1 MTAISSSL
9 YPFEQ
14 STTEGDNRAFVIVK
28 AKYNGSTSYSY
39 YKLDLAVANKSTG
52 VVANYDIIRN
62 YWYKITISQVD
73 RVGVAWSEVIKPGR
87 IADNNITA
95 STELD
100 KYPSI
105 AFGTEK
111 LEVSK
116 TTYVFTKSGQSLNM
130 LATYVNTAPTPE
142 KPTGYAGLKLIDGE
156 NLSEVVSGSLSMNN
170 ENGSGRIAAFVNA
183 PSSEEKIAYF
193 YVKGGDLQ
201 RKITL
206 ILRKPY
212 VFENVRFYKSND
224 VEGDN
229 IILYGPDQAINFAF
243 TIPDYVDASIF
254 PLECRI
260 KSTTLYAVTDGVRI
274 ETDPENDKMYYY
286 VYTAKNAG
294 RHTVLFKTNASVFG
308 ETAGLTA
315 ENFEDTSALYVVSEP
330 EWESVRISGK
340 VTGGSSWRGYTV
352 QYIIS
357 NRGISGNFKCGSEG
371 SYSIELEKFC
381 LQIRFISIMM
391 DKITGIVKNL

>member
-1 MTAISSSL
+1 MELTRNWAKISLKDNSGKLADVQFMVYNASTKATVAPGSEVINLPVENSYQQAETAMTAISSSL

-142 KPTGYAGLKLIDGE
+142 NQLDMLG
-156 NLSEVVSGSLSMNN
+156 
-170 ENGSGRIAAFVNA
+170 
-183 PSSEEKIAYF
+183 
-193 YVKGGDLQ
+193 
-201 RKITL
+201 
-206 ILRKPY
+206 
-212 VFENVRFYKSND
+212 
-224 VEGDN
+224 
-229 IILYGPDQAINFAF
+229 
-243 TIPDYVDASIF
+243 
-254 PLECRI
+254 
-260 KSTTLYAVTDGVRI
+260 
-274 ETDPENDKMYYY
+274 
-286 VYTAKNAG
+286 
-294 RHTVLFKTNASVFG
+294 
-308 ETAGLTA
+308 
-315 ENFEDTSALYVVSEP
+315 
-330 EWESVRISGK
+330 
-340 VTGGSSWRGYTV
+340 
-352 QYIIS
+352 
-357 NRGISGNFKCGSEG
+357 
-371 SYSIELEKFC
+371 
-381 LQIRFISIMM
+381 
-391 DKITGIVKNL
+391 